1 MNLNP
6 MTLIRRRAYR
16 ATFNTVEGRKVLA
29 DLRRFCRASVPTADV
44 NNVQATY
51 LLEGRREVW
60 DGDLNLARME
70 VRTIKRAFRTFPKD
84 PVKEIAKKLCIS
96 ERTLNRKIKQYNLGG
111 PRQLRYPDIK

>member
-16 ATFNTVEGRKVLA
+16 ATFNSIEGRKVLA

-51 LLEGRREVW
+51 LLEGRREIWCRTQAHLQLTDEDVF
-60 DGDLNLARME
+60 NLLEDDAN
-70 VRTIKRAFRTFPKD
+70 D
-84 PVKEIAKKLCIS
+84 
-96 ERTLNRKIKQYNLGG
+96 
-111 PRQLRYPDIK
+111 

>member
-44 NNVQATY
+44 NNVQTTY
-51 LLEGRREVW
+51 LLEGRREIWCRTQAHLQLTDEDVF
-60 DGDLNLARME
+60 NLIE
-70 VRTIKRAFRTFPKD
+70 ED
-84 PVKEIAKKLCIS
+84 P
-96 ERTLNRKIKQYNLGG
+96 N
-111 PRQLRYPDIK
+111 D